1 MGAFLIGGFI
11 VLAVAVVLT
20 FTACAA
26 IVISELE
33 YAARDW
39 AASPPW
45 STGAL
50 LALAGLG
57 LVAIRRRRVLADQVG
72 A

>member
-26 IVISELE
+26 IVISEL
-33 YAARDW
+33 
-39 AASPPW
+39 W
-45 STGAL
+45 STPPVIGP
-50 LALAGLG
+50 LALRGRLERCWRWLG
-57 LVAIRRRRVLADQVG
+57 SAWSRSGGG
-72 A
+72 AF